1 MTMQLGRFVGNASR
15 PPIID
20 GLKTIKQNQIPHN
33 SLLISNNQLAKDAI
47 KAIEGRNA
55 NPLRYLDVNNYIAA
69 STISHA
75 LDGWG
80 YLSNAVNAYLN
91 GNNGVAIHLAYYAE
105 LRAVMSILASEGIGV
120 FSSTH
125 LSINSSS
132 KYDVF
137 TKKVKKIRDIR
148 YPIGHTQ
155 AWKIKDKSSLGTHLF
170 AWDALDKWCKSA
182 SKPSVHLLNIF
193 KVKGYNFSELMS
205 GFHPMAT
212 PLQTSGIAKHWLNQ
226 WAFDVK
232 RYKSDRELRNFV
244 SYRPQ
249 SIDGFS
255 NRMNI
260 KESIQSIYKLFQVLS
275 PSSNNPFDYLD
286 KLLLKA
292 LFQEFYSRPGISARG
307 SFQELAQE
315 AFEKLGAS
323 FDATTQRILLDPT
336 TINES
341 HSIFQEA
348 SKLETSPLSV
358 ISRAALLLRV
368 STGTTSLL
376 LEEANI
382 QKNELN
388 FVWDNYGFHNGFWDT
403 ENPISDFYSLWNDV
417 DEEYTNIQE
426 SINSISNTAFAV
438 NSEFNG
444 SLGKLSQFN
453 RAALWGI

>member
-1 MTMQLGRFVGNASR
+1 MQLGRFVGSASR
-15 PPIID
+15 LPIID
-20 GLKTIKQNQIPHN
+20 GLKTIKQIQIPRS
-33 SLLISNNQLAKDAI
+33 SLLIPNNQLAKDAI
-47 KAIEGRNA
+47 KAIDKRNTS
-55 NPLRYLDVNNYIAA
+55 PLRYTDVNNYIAA
-69 STISHA
+69 SSISHV

-91 GNNGVAIHLAYYAE
+91 GDSGVAIHLAYYAE

-120 FSSTH
+120 FSNTH
-125 LSINSSS
+125 LSVNSST

-137 TKKVKKIRDIR
+137 TKKRKKIRDNR
-148 YPIGHTQ
+148 YPIGHPQ
-155 AWKIKDKSSLGTHLF
+155 AWTKKDTNSLGTHVF
-170 AWDALDKWCKSA
+170 AWDALDKWCKST
-182 SKPSVHLLNIF
+182 SKPAVHLLKIF
-193 KVKGYNFSELMS
+193 RVNGHDFSDLMA
-205 GFHPMAT
+205 GFHPSAS

-232 RYKSDRELRNFV
+232 RYRSDRELRNFV

-249 SIDGFS
+249 TIDDFS
-255 NRMNI
+255 NRMNF

-315 AFEKLGAS
+315 SFEKLGAS

-336 TINES
+336 TINGS

-348 SKLETSPLSV
+348 SQLQTSPLSV

-382 QKNELN
+382 QKSELN
-388 FVWDNYGFHNGFWDT
+388 FVWDNYGFHNGFWDS
-403 ENPISDFYSLWNDV
+403 ENPISNFYSLWNDV
-417 DEEYTNIQE
+417 EQEYTNMQE
-426 SINSISNTAFAV
+426 SINDINNSSYAV
-438 NSEFNG
+438 NSELKG
-444 SLGKLSQFN
+444 SCGILSQFN